1 MSTSE
6 PNKDEAPASETT
18 AAPSEPESEP
28 EKTAAKP
35 DDSGDAPA
43 ADQPAADQPA
53 AAQARGEPADEP
65 AAKTETA
72 PAAQPDAA
80 EEKALAEE
88 PVWPPPESQPV
99 APEGGKDEGAE
110 PALLT
115 KPDEPKPAAEAKAPD
130 AQASDAQ
137 ATEAQATE
145 AQATEARSTEA
156 QWTEGASP
164 KGKSSEDPSPDAPP
178 AAEAAA
184 AEPGQEMT
192 LSESTLHWLVDGEV
206 PIEPTGPNP
215 TLAPIYDSHAPV
227 AGRKRT
233 VAVIGGAAVL
243 ALAVALVLHAQA
255 AHDEKPAAVAPSVG
269 SADLLIH
276 RAEAALAKGRSAEAL
291 DLARLAT
298 VTDPHYA
305 DAYVVIGGIQKSN
318 GQAIDARDAYRRY
331 LDLAP
336 LGGHAAEAR
345 AALKTLPP

>member
-35 DDSGDAPA
+35 DDSGAEPA
-43 ADQPAADQPA
+43 ADRPAAN
-53 AAQARGEPADEP
+53 RTGDEP
-65 AAKTETA
+65 AATGEAVANAETA

-80 EEKALAEE
+80 EEKARAGE

-99 APEGGKDEGAE
+99 GPEGNKDEGAE

-115 KPDEPKPAAEAKAPD
+115 KPDEPKPAEAPAKSPD
-130 AQASDAQ
+130 AQ
-137 ATEAQATE
+137 
-145 AQATEARSTEA
+145 
-156 QWTEGASP
+156 
-164 KGKSSEDPSPDAPP
+164 SSEGPSPDAPP
-178 AAEAAA
+178 ATDAAAKPPEEA

-192 LSESTLHWLVDGEV
+192 LSESTLHWLVDGEL
-206 PIEPTGPNP
+206 PIEPTGP

-227 AGRKRT
+227 AGRRRT

-243 ALAVALVLHAQA
+243 ALIVALVLHALA
-255 AHDEKPAAVAPSVG
+255 ARHEQPAAAAPSVG

-276 RAEAALAKGRSAEAL
+276 RAEAALAQGRSAEAL
-291 DLARLAT
+291 DLARLAS

-336 LGGHAAEAR
+336 LGSHAPEAR

>member
-35 DDSGDAPA
+35 DGSGAEPA
-43 ADQPAADQPA
+43 ADRPAANQTGDGPA
-53 AAQARGEPADEP
+53 ATGETI
-65 AAKTETA
+65 AKAETA

-80 EEKALAEE
+80 EEKARAEE

-99 APEGGKDEGAE
+99 GPEGSKDEGGTDEGAE
-110 PALLT
+110 LALLT
-115 KPDEPKPAAEAKAPD
+115 KPDEPKPDEPKPDEPKADEPKPDEAAAKSPD
-130 AQASDAQ
+130 AA
-137 ATEAQATE
+137 
-145 AQATEARSTEA
+145 
-156 QWTEGASP
+156 
-164 KGKSSEDPSPDAPP
+164 SPDAPP
-178 AAEAAA
+178 ATDAAAKPPEEA

-192 LSESTLHWLVDGEV
+192 LSESTLHWLVDGEL
-206 PIEPTGPNP
+206 PIEPTGP

-243 ALAVALVLHAQA
+243 ALVVALVLHALA
-255 AHDEKPAAVAPSVG
+255 ARHEQPAAVAPSVG

-276 RAEAALAKGRSAEAL
+276 RAEAALAQGRSAEAL

-305 DAYVVIGGIQKSN
+305 DAYVVIGGIQQSN
-318 GQAIDARDAYRRY
+318 GQAIDARDSYRRY

-336 LGGHAAEAR
+336 LGNHAAEAR

>member
-35 DDSGDAPA
+35 DDSGAAPVADRPA
-43 ADQPAADQPA
+43 ANQTG
-53 AAQARGEPADEP
+53 GEPAATGE
-65 AAKTETA
+65 AAVKAETA
-72 PAAQPDAA
+72 PAAQTDAGEEEAA
-80 EEKALAEE
+80 EEKARAEE

-99 APEGGKDEGAE
+99 APEGAKAEGAKDEGAKGEGAE

-115 KPDEPKPAAEAKAPD
+115 KPDGPKP
-130 AQASDAQ
+130 
-137 ATEAQATE
+137 TEAAGRE
-145 AQATEARSTEA
+145 V
-156 QWTEGASP
+156 
-164 KGKSSEDPSPDAPP
+164 KSSEAKSSEGPSPDAPP
-178 AAEAAA
+178 ATDAAAKPPEEA

-243 ALAVALVLHAQA
+243 ALCVALVLHAQA
-255 AHDEKPAAVAPSVG
+255 ARHEKPAAVAPSVG

-276 RAEAALAKGRSAEAL
+276 RAEAALAQGRSAEAL

-318 GQAIDARDAYRRY
+318 GQAIDARDSYRRY

-336 LGGHAAEAR
+336 LGNHAAEAR

>member
-18 AAPSEPESEP
+18 AAPSEPEPEP

-35 DDSGDAPA
+35 DGSGAAPDADRSA
-43 ADQPAADQPA
+43 ANQTG
-53 AAQARGEPADEP
+53 GEPAATGEV
-65 AAKTETA
+65 AAKAETA

-80 EEKALAEE
+80 EEKARAEE

-99 APEGGKDEGAE
+99 APEGGNGEAGKPEVAE

-115 KPDEPKPAAEAKAPD
+115 KPDGPQPAEAAVP
-130 AQASDAQ
+130 
-137 ATEAQATE
+137 
-145 AQATEARSTEA
+145 
-156 QWTEGASP
+156 EGKSNE
-164 KGKSSEDPSPDAPP
+164 GKSSEAKSSEGPSPDAPP
-178 AAEAAA
+178 ATDAAAKPPEEA

-192 LSESTLHWLVDGEV
+192 LSESTLHWLVDGEL
-206 PIEPTGPNP
+206 PIEPTGP

-243 ALAVALVLHAQA
+243 ALVVALVLHALA
-255 AHDEKPAAVAPSVG
+255 ARHEQPAAVAPSVG

-276 RAEAALAKGRSAEAL
+276 RSEAALAQGRSAEAL

-318 GQAIDARDAYRRY
+318 GQAIDARDSYRRY

-336 LGGHAAEAR
+336 LGNHAAEAR

>member
-35 DDSGDAPA
+35 DDSGAAPA
-43 ADQPAADQPA
+43 ANQTG
-53 AAQARGEPADEP
+53 GEPAATGEE
-65 AAKTETA
+65 AAKAETA

-80 EEKALAEE
+80 EEKARAEE

-99 APEGGKDEGAE
+99 GPEGGKDEGGKDESAE

-115 KPDEPKPAAEAKAPD
+115 KPDEPNPAEAAVR
-130 AQASDAQ
+130 
-137 ATEAQATE
+137 EA
-145 AQATEARSTEA
+145 
-156 QWTEGASP
+156 
-164 KGKSSEDPSPDAPP
+164 KSSEAKSSEAKPCEGPSPDSPP
-178 AAEAAA
+178 ATDAAAKPPEEA

-227 AGRKRT
+227 AGRRRT

-243 ALAVALVLHAQA
+243 ALIVALVLHALA
-255 AHDEKPAAVAPSVG
+255 ARHEQPAAVAPSVG

-276 RAEAALAKGRSAEAL
+276 RAEAALAQGRSAEAL

-305 DAYVVIGGIQKSN
+305 DAYVVIGGIQRSN
-318 GQAIDARDAYRRY
+318 GQAIDARDSYRRY

-336 LGGHAAEAR
+336 LGSHAAEAR
-345 AALKTLPP
+345 AALKGLPP

>member
-6 PNKDEAPASETT
+6 PKKDEAPASETT
-18 AAPSEPESEP
+18 AAPSEPEP
-28 EKTAAKP
+28 ETKTAAKP
-35 DDSGDAPA
+35 DDSGAKAA
-43 ADQPAADQPA
+43 ADRA
-53 AAQARGEPADEP
+53 AANQTGGEPAAGGE
-65 AAKTETA
+65 AVAKTETA
-72 PAAQPDAA
+72 AADQPDAA
-80 EEKALAEE
+80 EEKARAEE

-99 APEGGKDEGAE
+99 APEGGQNEGSKDDGGPSEGGKPEVAE

-115 KPDEPKPAAEAKAPD
+115 KPDAPVGPKPAESLAP
-130 AQASDAQ
+130 
-137 ATEAQATE
+137 EG
-145 AQATEARSTEA
+145 RSP
-156 QWTEGASP
+156 EGQF
-164 KGKSSEDPSPDAPP
+164 SEGQSPDSPP
-178 AAEAAA
+178 ATADAAAKPAEAA

-192 LSESTLHWLVDGEV
+192 LSESTLHWLVDGEL

-243 ALAVALVLHAQA
+243 ALGVAWALHAQA
-255 AHDEKPAAVAPSVG
+255 AHHEKAAAVAPSLG

-276 RAEAALAKGRSAEAL
+276 RAEAALAQGRSAEAL

-305 DAYVVIGGIQKSN
+305 EAYVVMAEIQKST
-318 GQAIDARDAYRRY
+318 GQAIDARDSYRRY

-336 LGGHAAEAR
+336 LGSHAAEAR

>member
-18 AAPSEPESEP
+18 AAPSEPEPEP

-35 DDSGDAPA
+35 DDSGTEPESDRSA
-43 ADQPAADQPA
+43 ANQTA
-53 AAQARGEPADEP
+53 GEPAATGEAAAKAEP
-65 AAKTETA
+65 APTA
-72 PAAQPDAA
+72 ESDAA
-80 EEKALAEE
+80 EEKARAEE
-88 PVWPPPESQPV
+88 PVWPPPESEPV
-99 APEGGKDEGAE
+99 APEGGNGEAGKPEVAE

-115 KPDEPKPAAEAKAPD
+115 KPDGPQPAEAAVP
-130 AQASDAQ
+130 
-137 ATEAQATE
+137 
-145 AQATEARSTEA
+145 
-156 QWTEGASP
+156 EGKSNE
-164 KGKSSEDPSPDAPP
+164 GKSSEAKSSEGPSPDAPP
-178 AAEAAA
+178 AADAAAAKPPEEA

-243 ALAVALVLHAQA
+243 ALVVALVLHALA
-255 AHDEKPAAVAPSVG
+255 ARHEEPAAVAPSVG

-276 RAEAALAKGRSAEAL
+276 RAEAALAQGRSAEAL

-318 GQAIDARDAYRRY
+318 GQAIDARDSYRRY

-336 LGGHAAEAR
+336 LGNHAAEAR